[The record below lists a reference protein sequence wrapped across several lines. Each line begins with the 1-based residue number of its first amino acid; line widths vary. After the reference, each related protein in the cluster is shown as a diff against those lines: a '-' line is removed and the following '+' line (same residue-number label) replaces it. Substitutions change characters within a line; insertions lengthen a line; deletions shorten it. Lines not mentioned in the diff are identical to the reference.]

1 MIYYFYVLQSES
13 TGRFY
18 TGHTENLSKRILEH
32 NNKRTPSTRNRGPWV
47 LFHSEEYPT
56 RSDAMRREREVKSM
70 KSRGYIEALARAS
83 RSDREGR

>member
-1 MIYYFYVLQSES
+1 MSFYFYVLQSET

-18 TGHTENLSKRILEH
+18 TGHTENLSKRIFEH
-32 NNKRTPSTRNRGPWV
+32 NNQRTPSTKNQGPWV

-56 RSDAMRREREVKSM
+56 RPDAARREREVKRM

>member
-1 MIYYFYVLQSES
+1 MTFYFYVLQSET

-18 TGHTENLSKRILEH
+18 IGHTENLSKRIFEH
-32 NNKRTPSTRNRGPWV
+32 NNKRTPSTKNRGPWV

-56 RSDAMRREREVKSM
+56 RSEAARRERHVKGM

>member
-1 MIYYFYVLQSES
+1 MSFYFYVLQSETS
-13 TGRFY
+13 GRFY
-18 TGHTENLSKRILEH
+18 TGHTENLSKRIFEH
-32 NNKRTPSTRNRGPWV
+32 NNQRTPSTKNRGPWV

-56 RSDAMRREREVKSM
+56 RSDAARREREVKRM